1 MQAVVEVKG
10 VYKSYGNTQVI
21 RRCSFNIREGEIYG
35 LLGGNGA
42 GKTTLMKMILGL
54 QRTDEGSISVPGRE
68 AGGGRAWLAGVG
80 SVIETPVFYEHLD
93 AGFFPCIWHTWKRKR
108 ISPEEGGKDFV
119 VPVLSASLPAG
130 VLSAEIGMIA
140 AGIGWKKRSV
150 TVTIV
155 SAVILVCFVPNLI
168 ASRPESMVW
177 AMLLAAVPLGLAAV
191 LTHRILVNG
200 IEEMEV

>member
-1 MQAVVEVKG
+1 MQAVAEVKG

-54 QRTDEGSISVPGRE
+54 QRTDEGSISFPGRE

-93 AGFFPCIWHTWKRKR
+93 AGRLLSMHLVYMEKEADITGRGRKR
-108 ISPEEGGKDFV
+108 FCGPGAV
-119 VPVLSASLPAG
+119 CQPAG
-130 VLSAEIGMIA
+130 RRSFCRDRHDCRRNRMEKAIRDGDNRQRRDSGVFCAKPDCKSA
-140 AGIGWKKRSV
+140 
-150 TVTIV
+150 
-155 SAVILVCFVPNLI
+155 
-168 ASRPESMVW
+168 
-177 AMLLAAVPLGLAAV
+177 
-191 LTHRILVNG
+191 
-200 IEEMEV
+200 

>member
-1 MQAVVEVKG
+1 M
-10 VYKSYGNTQVI
+10 
-21 RRCSFNIREGEIYG
+21 
-35 LLGGNGA
+35 
-42 GKTTLMKMILGL
+42 
-54 QRTDEGSISVPGRE
+54 
-68 AGGGRAWLAGVG
+68 
-80 SVIETPVFYEHLD
+80 
-93 AGFFPCIWHTWKRKR
+93 
-108 ISPEEGGKDFV
+108 

-168 ASRPESMVW
+168 ASRPESMVR